1 MGKKIKK
8 YQGQLIDSF
17 LNDCNIRGMTKRSV
31 DSYKSPVKA
40 FMEYLQKNN
49 ILLSQV
55 NRDNLREYLSIL
67 RSDRG
72 LKQKT
77 IENHFSALSSFFEYL
92 VWEHKIEKNMI
103 LEVRKRYLRSYK
115 KNSDG
120 ENKRRAITVEEM
132 SRLINSIVDI
142 RDKAIAIVLAKTG
155 IRREE
160 LVKIDIT
167 DIDWSDYSIKLKPM
181 AKRTNRIV
189 FFDGEC
195 AMLLRRWM
203 KLREEYEDVDRKA
216 LFLGMGGRRLKRSG
230 VYNAIRKWATKV
242 GLFDESS
249 KDLAN
254 RFSVHFFRHW
264 FTTHLLKNGMP
275 REYVQ
280 ELRGDIRKDAV
291 DIYDHIDLDDL
302 RKKYLAAIPQLNV
315 Y

>member
-1 MGKKIKK
+1 MGKKIKSER
-8 YQGQLIDSF
+8 QLVDSF
-17 LNDCNIRGMTKRSV
+17 LKDCMIRGMTKRSV

-40 FMEYLQKNN
+40 FISHLQKNN
-49 ILLSQV
+49 ILISQV
-55 NRDNLREYLSIL
+55 NRDTLREYLSFL

-103 LEVRKRYLRSYK
+103 LEVRKRYLRTYK

-132 SRLINSIVDI
+132 SRLINSILDI

-160 LVKIDIT
+160 LVKIDIS
-167 DIDWSDYSIKLKPM
+167 DIDWSSYSIKLKPM

-195 AMLLRRWM
+195 AMVLRRWM
-203 KLREEYEDVDRKA
+203 KLREEYENVDSKA

-242 GLFDESS
+242 GLFNESS
-249 KDLAN
+249 EELSD

-291 DIYDHIDLDDL
+291 DIYDHIDLEDL
-302 RKKYLAAIPQLNV
+302 RKKYLASIPQLNV